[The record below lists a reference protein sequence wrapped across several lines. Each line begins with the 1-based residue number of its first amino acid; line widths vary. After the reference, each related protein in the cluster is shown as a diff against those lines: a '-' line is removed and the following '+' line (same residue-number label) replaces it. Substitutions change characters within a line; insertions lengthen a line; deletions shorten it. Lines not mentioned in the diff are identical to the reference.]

1 MRYYGTIT
9 GLGGAGRPAPAPALL
24 PTGGEEEEKKKPDL
38 RRLAL
43 LCVCGGVLVAGMIYI
58 ITKKKSGKRGRS

>member
-9 GLGGAGRPAPAPALL
+9 GLGVGGGAAPAPA
-24 PTGGEEEEKKKPDL
+24 EKEKPDL

-43 LCVCGGVLVAGMIYI
+43 LCVCGAVLVAGMIYI